1 MKIIGDIRPYTNK
14 NYSYTVVD
22 NDGGTTFVI
31 LWQVYNNAKLLTEN
45 GTGIFKFGINT
56 VGNTFTLIAKVR
68 NPETNKIED
77 IATEIQ
83 PLAGKPE
90 ILDLYW
96 RDVNGE
102 KIDHR
107 EVAYLDKVTLVI
119 KTKNI
124 PQGDI
129 LKITI
134 FEDEYLDGHG
144 DSSRNMGKY
153 YTKGVTKNGYAYLDL
168 ANMSLYQKKLNNSDY
183 VNDEVHL
190 FYAQIHYYNKLNQIK
205 DQIQIKVNNEL
216 TQMIQPYAGNNP
228 AKIGQVENKAKQR
241 KKAVHFTFGVFLD
254 GTLNNMYDTELRQY
268 AEGKKVINTSGLG
281 VSQSRAVDIYQDH
294 GDPDEMQSSY
304 ENDLSNPAILY
315 KNYKF
320 DKPRNIFP
328 IYISGIGTNTA
339 PKNQGQT
346 LRPEDYKDNDLIE
359 GPAFGMGSSG
369 IMDNVKKAILDVVK
383 ELKNISKQKEYI
395 GTITFDVFGFSRG
408 AAAARHFVHIVT
420 HPPYNPIVYKKKERD
435 SIVLDL
441 QKNQLPVS
449 YKYKTMPHFGLL
461 GQLLQENGILD
472 AQTQV
477 NVRFVGIYDTVSH
490 HGLFQDNDIKDLGLD
505 SVNKADYVVHM
516 VAADEHRANFSL
528 ADISSVAKTH
538 PESGKK
544 GGIELIYPGV
554 HCDVGG
560 AYEDGKPDNPKR
572 IAVEWDLPSLKKVRE
587 ELIRQGWFKEDQLFV
602 KFQNGW
608 DLNVNA
614 RKCYLEGNR
623 KWLSNQY
630 SYIPLHIMA
639 KICGI
644 KKVPIQLD
652 KLLIFKRFYENTYN
666 DPKAHTLGNHIVGN
680 IAFLERIKKKLE
692 DYTFNGG
699 MPFGF
704 IEYKEPATIYET
716 DASKASVNKEREE
729 REKQKEEEINKDIR
743 FLRNHYLHWNATY
756 GSSGIDLLVEKD
768 YPNIV
773 NGKRKR
779 NVY

>member
-14 NYSYTVVD
+14 NYTYTVLD
-22 NDGGTTFVI
+22 NDGGLMFVI
-31 LWQVYNNAKLLTEN
+31 LWQVYHQTKLITEN
-45 GTGIFKFGINT
+45 GTGILKFGINT
-56 VGNTFTLIAKVR
+56 AGNTFKLIAKVR

-77 IATEIQ
+77 VTTEIH
-83 PLAGKPE
+83 PLAGMPK
-90 ILDLYW
+90 IVDFYW

-102 KIDHR
+102 KIAER
-107 EVAYLDKVTLVI
+107 EIAYLDKVSLVI
-119 KTKNI
+119 KTENI
-124 PQGDI
+124 PEGD
-129 LKITI
+129 LLEVTI

-153 YTKGVTKNGYAYLDL
+153 YTKGVTKNGYAYLEL
-168 ANMSLYQKKLNNSDY
+168 VNMSLYQKKLNNSDY
-183 VNDEVHL
+183 INDKVHL
-190 FYAQIHYYNKLNQIK
+190 FYAQIRYYNKLNQIK
-205 DQIQIKVNNEL
+205 DKIQLKVKNEL
-216 TQMIQPYAGNNP
+216 RQMVQPYMGNNP
-228 AKIGQVENKAKQR
+228 AKVGQVESKEKQR

-268 AEGKKVINTSGLG
+268 AEGKKVVNTSGLG
-281 VSQSRAVDIYQDH
+281 VSQSQAVDIYQDH
-294 GDPDEMQSSY
+294 GDPNGMQSSY

-315 KNYKF
+315 KNYEPNEIEK
-320 DKPRNIFP
+320 RYP
-328 IYISGIGTNTA
+328 IYIGGIGTNTA
-339 PKNQGQT
+339 PKSQGKT
-346 LRPEDYKDNDLIE
+346 LLPEDYKDNDFIE

-383 ELKNISKQKEYI
+383 ELKVNISKEREYI

-408 AAAARHFVHIVT
+408 AAAARHFVHVVT
-420 HPPYNPIVYKKKERD
+420 HPPYNPTVYHRKKRD
-435 SIVLDL
+435 TLVLDL
-441 QKNQLPVS
+441 QNNKLPLS
-449 YKYKTMPHFGLL
+449 YEYKTMPHFGLL

-477 NVRFVGIYDTVSH
+477 KVRFVGIYDTVPH

-505 SVNKADYVVHM
+505 NVNKANYVVHM

-528 ADISSVAKTH
+528 TDISSVTKTH

-560 AYEDGKPDNPKR
+560 AYEEGRPDNPKR
-572 IAVEWDLPSLKKVRE
+572 IAVERDLPSLEKVRE

-602 KFQNGW
+602 KFQNGG
-608 DLNVNA
+608 DSNMNGD
-614 RKCYLEGNR
+614 RCYLEGNR
-623 KWLSNQY
+623 KWISNQY

-666 DPKAHTLGNHIVGN
+666 NPKEHTLGNHIVGN

-704 IEYKEPATIYET
+704 IEYKESATIYET
-716 DASKASVNKEREE
+716 DDPKASVNKE
-729 REKQKEEEINKDIR
+729 REKQKEEEINKDIK

-756 GSSGIDLLVEKD
+756 GSAGIDLLVEKD